1 MAEDEGEEGKRAMDV
16 RDRRAQYEYL
26 DLLATTLTEH
36 EKTLDKL
43 IERLEKISRNLAQ
56 LGQVTELEEQV
67 KPEVTAGKPEG
78 LETLTYIKIKLN
90 RPVKE
95 FTQILESLKE

>member
-1 MAEDEGEEGKRAMDV
+1 MTEDESGRDVSGKRAQF
-16 RDRRAQYEYL
+16 AYL

-43 IERLEKISRNLAQ
+43 IERLEKISKNLAQ
-56 LGQVTELEEQV
+56 LAHITEVEEV
-67 KPEVTAGKPEG
+67 AKPEIATVKPEG

-90 RPVKE
+90 RPVNE
-95 FTQILESLKE
+95 FKQILESLKE

>member
-1 MAEDEGEEGKRAMDV
+1 MIWKCHGLAGKKDL
-16 RDRRAQYEYL
+16 RDKKAQYAYL

-43 IERLEKISRNLAQ
+43 IERLERISENLAK
-56 LGQVTELEEQV
+56 LSQVTEEEAEV
-67 KPEVTAGKPEG
+67 KAPIVSRGESEG

-90 RPVKE
+90 RSISELKE
-95 FTQILESLKE
+95 ILESLKE